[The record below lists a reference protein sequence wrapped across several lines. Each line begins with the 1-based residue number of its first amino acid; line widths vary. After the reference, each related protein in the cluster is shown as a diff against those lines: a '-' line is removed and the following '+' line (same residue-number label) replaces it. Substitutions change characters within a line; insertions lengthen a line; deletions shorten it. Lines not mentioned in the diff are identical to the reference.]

1 MITMGEPLRYV
12 ITDWHQLKNAKSNN
26 SRALS
31 IKVADLLQSDILTGL
46 RIQVYHDD
54 YGPLYAVV
62 LNAQGSIVTEIN
74 NNMVIEPTTE
84 YILSELHKWGF
95 IIEFEQALYL
105 PQGQL
110 DFLAELKDLGY
121 DKLRMLNVWHIEN
134 GIKQFK
140 PYIVVFN
147 VTQNPTWLNNGYAAA
162 ESELLGALKNGSAV
176 NISATSKANIWS
188 WGWLTF
194 VADIDDILNN

>member
-1 MITMGEPLRYV
+1 MGDTLTYS
-12 ITDWHQLKNAKSNN
+12 ITDWHQLKNVKSNN
-26 SRALS
+26 SRDLS
-31 IKVADLLQSDILTGL
+31 IKVADLLHSNVLTGL
-46 RIQVYHDD
+46 RIQVYHTE

-62 LNAQGSIVTEIN
+62 LNAQGTIVTEIN
-74 NNMVIEPTTE
+74 DNMVVEPSTE
-84 YILSELHKWGF
+84 DILAELHKWGF
-95 IIEFEQALYL
+95 EVQFDQQLNL

-121 DKLRMLNVWHIEN
+121 DKLRILNVWTMQN
-134 GIKQFK
+134 AIKTFT

-147 VTQNPTWLNNGYAAA
+147 VAHNPDWINNGYAA
-162 ESELLGALKNGSAV
+162 SEQEFLNSLKNGSAV

-194 VADIDDILNN
+194 VANIDDILNA